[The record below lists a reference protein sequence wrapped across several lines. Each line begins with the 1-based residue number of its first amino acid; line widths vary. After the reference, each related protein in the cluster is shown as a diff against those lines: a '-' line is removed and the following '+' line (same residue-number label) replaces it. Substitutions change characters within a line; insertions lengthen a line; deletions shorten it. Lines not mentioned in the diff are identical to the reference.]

1 MQLTTEQRLFLL
13 RKHDMKSFVQVQVK
27 FRLVFP
33 EHHLPSKATIQ
44 NVT

>member
-1 MQLTTEQRLFLL
+1 MQLTTERLFLL
-13 RKHDMKSFVQVQVK
+13 RKHYDTKSSVQVQVK
-27 FRLVFP
+27 FRVVFP